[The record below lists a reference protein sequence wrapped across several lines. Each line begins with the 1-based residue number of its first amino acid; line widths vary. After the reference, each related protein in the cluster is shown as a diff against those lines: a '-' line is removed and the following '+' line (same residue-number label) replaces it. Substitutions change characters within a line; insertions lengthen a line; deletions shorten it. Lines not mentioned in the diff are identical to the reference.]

1 MDPIKTNRLAF
12 VIEDEVQLA
21 AIYVKALELAG
32 YRCTAIYNG
41 QEAMDELH
49 VVPEAPALIVLDLNL
64 PLLSGKEILRY
75 VRKEARFGKTRVI
88 LATSDSAAVMGEI
101 EANSDIVLLK
111 PIGFTQLRELA
122 SRFLVKEPVA
132 G

>member
-1 MDPIKTNRLAF
+1 VNPDQPKRPAY

-32 YRCTAIYNG
+32 YQTTAIHDG
-41 QEAMDELH
+41 REAIELLQLSAD
-49 VVPEAPALIVLDLNL
+49 PPALVVLDLNL
-64 PLLSGKEILRY
+64 PQLSGKEILRFI
-75 VRKEARFGKTRVI
+75 RRDPRFIKTRVL

-101 EANSDIVLLK
+101 EAKSDIVLLK

-122 SRFLVKEPVA
+122 SRFY
-132 G
+132 